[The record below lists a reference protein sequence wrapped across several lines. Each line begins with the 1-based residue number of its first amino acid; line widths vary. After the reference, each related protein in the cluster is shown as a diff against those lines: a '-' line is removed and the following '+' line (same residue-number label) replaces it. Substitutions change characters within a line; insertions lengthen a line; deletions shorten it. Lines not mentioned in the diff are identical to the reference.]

1 MDKFVGKWKM
11 LRQNS
16 PSVKELQKEN
26 TCTIR
31 RLNNE
36 MMMIQSEWET
46 QDNKSGFLGYTVYTD
61 GVPREVSGSDLK
73 YVTRLKDNRVLTTSK
88 MEANQVKAME
98 IREVLDSGELKVTTI
113 EIGPSGEQIRNI
125 IYYQKV
131 DSVG

>member
-11 LRQNS
+11 LRQNT
-16 PSVKELQKEN
+16 PSAKELQKEN

-31 RLNNE
+31 RINND

-46 QDNKSGFLGYTVYTD
+46 QDNKSRFLGYTVYTD
-61 GVPREVSGSDLK
+61 GVPRKVSGSDLK
-73 YVTRLKDNRVLTTSK
+73 YVTRLKDDRILTTSK

-113 EIGPSGEQIRNI
+113 EISSSGEQIRNI
-125 IYYQKV
+125 VYYQKV